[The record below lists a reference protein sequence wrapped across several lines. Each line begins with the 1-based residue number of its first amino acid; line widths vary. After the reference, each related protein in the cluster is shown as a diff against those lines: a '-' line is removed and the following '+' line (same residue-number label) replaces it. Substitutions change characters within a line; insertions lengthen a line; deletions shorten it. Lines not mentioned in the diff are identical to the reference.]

1 MISMD
6 KVYKTKSGLPVR
18 VICVDMATND
28 GYPVLALIEREHGT
42 EYLHPYTLDGRYY
55 VKSDYDLVEYNPLN
69 DFKLDDPI
77 MVRLRIADSWV
88 YRHFAGI
95 ENGKPTTFI
104 NGLTSFSNKEQNC
117 PATTW
122 YLYRKPTKEELAS

>member
-18 VICVDMATND
+18 VICVDAITSC
-28 GYPVLALIEREHGT
+28 PVLALIKQTQDAEQ
-42 EYLHPYTLDGRYY
+42 LHSYAPDGQHYY
-55 VKSDYDLVEYNPLN
+55 KSDYDLVEYNPLN

-77 MVRLRIADSWV
+77 MVRLRIADPWV

-104 NGLTSFSNKEQNC
+104 NGLTSFSNKEKNC

-122 YLYRKPTKEELAS
+122 YLYRKPTIEELAS